1 MEKLVR
7 KVSEK
12 TLEDRPFLEEYIFSS
27 FGIYS
32 KKLAKSCL
40 WRGHVRQNN
49 FYSLVTE
56 KLISVFLQTGSNQI
70 FTDQSMKYFS
80 FYTVT
85 GLGYRLGL
93 PGKIQMKSH
102 FYIVSN
108 IKRIY

>member
-1 MEKLVR
+1 MAPAVARATSARASLKPKRFQTWHLF
-7 KVSEK
+7 K
-12 TLEDRPFLEEYIFSS
+12 I
-27 FGIYS
+27 
-32 KKLAKSCL
+32 LAKSCL

-56 KLISVFLQTGSNQI
+56 NLISVFLQTGSNQF